1 MGELTMASTRRNMRR
16 LVLLVTLCVAN
27 GMAVSNTPL
36 LPDLG
41 NLSEQDMEDLVY
53 SLLKSGNDDQ
63 NMAARSWDYIDN
75 LNRRSPMQMDHSNPT
90 TRLFNYNPYGKRS
103 ANIYSGFRSKFGN
116 SKFID
121 DLYKRNFLEN
131 MFKRANE
138 EKRSANIYSG
148 FWSKFGNGQFID
160 NLYKRSANIF
170 SGMRSRFG
178 NGQFIDDLYRRS
190 DNYEYSPM
198 TDPIT
203 AQSYWSKLMKYY
215 QPSTSKFYKRVTKP
229 ASSESANAK
238 SKSADDETSQVEKKS
253 ANASPASL

>member
-148 FWSKFGNGQFID
+148 F
-160 NLYKRSANIF
+160 
-170 SGMRSRFG
+170 RSRFG

>member
-63 NMAARSWDYIDN
+63 NMAARSWDY
-75 LNRRSPMQMDHSNPT
+75 
-90 TRLFNYNPYGKRS
+90 NPYGKRS

-148 FWSKFGNGQFID
+148 FRSKFGNGQFID